1 MEPIPIEQ
9 SIIIALVICLGTMV
23 FCYYY
28 YKKDGNKLII
38 QISVAIWAAVLM
50 TILAVQVA
58 VGVFNSNL
66 IAIVTVIPID
76 FFFVLYVM
84 LKIVKIIRTQTTT
97 ISDVIQA
104 SSESAINVSNIASE
118 LAASASEISAS
129 AEEISTATQGVS
141 KNSQSVMI
149 SSNELRKI
157 MNIIT
162 NISEQTNLL
171 ALNASIEAGRA
182 GDHGRGFAVV
192 ADEVRKLAE
201 ESKNTVLE
209 TGAKI
214 DDIITK
220 IQITHNSMEE
230 ITVSSE
236 QQTASME
243 EITATTNRLGVLAEK
258 LKNNLN
264 EAAKGGDANKEI
276 IVKRIFKK
284 T

>member
-9 SIIIALVICLGTMV
+9 SIMIAVMICLGTMM
-23 FCYYY
+23 FCFYY
-28 YKKDGNKLII
+28 YKKKGNKLVL
-38 QISVAIWAAVLM
+38 QVSLAIWFVVLM
-50 TILAVQVA
+50 TILAVQFA

-66 IAIVTVIPID
+66 IAIMTVIPID
-76 FFFVLYVM
+76 YLAALFVM
-84 LKIVKIIRTQTTT
+84 LRIIKIIRNQDTT
-97 ISDVIQA
+97 ISDIIRT

-129 AEEISTATQGVS
+129 SEEISSATQEVAE
-141 KNSQSVMI
+141 NSQSVMI
-149 SSNELRKI
+149 SSNELRNI

-171 ALNASIEAGRA
+171 ALNASIEAGPA
-182 GDHGRGFAVV
+182 GDQGRGFAVV

-209 TGAKI
+209 TGGKI
-214 DDIITK
+214 NDIIHK

-230 ITVSSE
+230 ISASSE

-243 EITATTNRLGVLAEK
+243 EITATTNKLGVLAED
-258 LKNNLN
+258 LKKNLTETIRR
-264 EAAKGGDANKEI
+264 EAVEKDKPNK
-276 IVKRIFKK
+276 KIFKIR
-284 T
+284 